1 MNFEPNIDEAGP
13 TRHLI
18 GRRELFQLAAMA
30 SSLAIFRSKSA
41 NAQQPATDLEVL
53 MANAVFN
60 GPLRAILEDG
70 ANVKIHDSPFQSST
84 DVISRLL
91 APGGT
96 SRYDLM
102 GSIAAFSR
110 VPILGAKSAEEK
122 VKAVDLT
129 RISNSSQIA
138 EVFNDETISRDGK
151 IYGVPIFW
159 GYDSVVFNRDKVPE
173 DDPYTQSWGML
184 FEDKYAGRIA
194 WQDTAHQTMMAAG
207 LYLGKKQPET
217 MTKEELGEIE
227 KFLIAKKKNVRTIY
241 SSFGQAVDLV
251 ANGEVVCLYGPIP
264 VRTELQQKGFNVT
277 NAWCKEGVLSFM
289 TDAYIPKDSRNAER
303 AEQIIDLMLG
313 EKFATQITPVCGYL
327 SPSKLASQ
335 KLPTAERHGLGYGI
349 LDGSTKHYPLK
360 YPANLSDWIAVWSR
374 VKAA

>member
-1 MNFEPNIDEAGP
+1 MKNLNNNSQLGP
-13 TRHLI
+13 KARPI
-18 GRRELFQLAAMA
+18 GRREFLRFGVAAGSLAAFPGSYA
-30 SSLAIFRSKSA
+30 D
-41 NAQQPATDLEVL
+41 AQQSPVTIEAL

-60 GPLRAILEDG
+60 GSLRGILENG
-70 ANVKIHDSPFQSST
+70 ANVKINDSPFQSST

-110 VPILGAKSAEEK
+110 VPILGPKSGEEK
-122 VKAVDLT
+122 VKPVDLS
-129 RISNSSQIA
+129 RIPNFSQIA
-138 EVFNDETISRDGK
+138 DVFKDETISRDGK
-151 IYGVPIFW
+151 VYGVPIFW

-173 DDPYTQSWGML
+173 NDPYTQSWGML
-184 FEDKYAGRIA
+184 FDDKYAGRIA

-217 MTKEELGEIE
+217 MTKAELGEIE

-241 SSFGQAVDLV
+241 SSFGQAVDLM
-251 ANGEVVCLYGPIP
+251 ASGEVVCLYGPIP

-289 TDAYIPKDSRNAER
+289 TDGYIPKDARNAER
-303 AEQIIDLMLG
+303 AEQIMNLMLG
-313 EKFATQITPVCGYL
+313 EKFASEISPVCGYL
-327 SPSKLASQ
+327 SPSKFGAQ
-335 KLPTAERHGLGYGI
+335 KLSAAERSRLGYGI
-349 LDGSTKHYPLK
+349 LEGTTKNYPLK
-360 YPANLSDWIAVWSR
+360 YPPNLSDWIAVWSR